1 VSFVD
6 LQMPE
11 MNGIEVIRRML
22 EINPKA
28 RCTVLTTYRGD
39 VQATRAFRVRAAGY
53 LLKTTL
59 RK

>member
-1 VSFVD
+1 
-6 LQMPE
+6 MPE